1 MMDERQP
8 QAPLRL
14 DVVSLFP
21 QAFHV
26 LYTLGVIGRAFKA
39 GLAEL
44 YTHNPRDF
52 APGPHHKVDDTP
64 YGGGAGMVLK
74 PEPMFAAVESIPV
87 GRRRRVL
94 LMCPQGC
101 PFGQADAQRLATNY
115 DQLVI
120 VCGHYEGVDERIRCL
135 ADEELCVGDVVLTG
149 GEIPAMAVINGVL
162 RLRHGTVGQAESL
175 QQESFCQGLLEYP
188 HYTRPRVFRGMDVP
202 AVLCSGDHGAIA
214 RWRQLQRE
222 QRTRRRRPEL
232 LQRPSETMTLAQDN
246 P

>member
-1 MMDERQP
+1 MDERQP
-8 QAPLRL
+8 QVPLRL

-21 QAFHV
+21 QTFHV
-26 LYTLGVIGRAFKA
+26 LHTLGVIGRAFKA

-44 YTHNPRDF
+44 HTHNPRDF
-52 APGPHHKVDDTP
+52 APGPHHKVDDSP

-74 PEPMFAAVESIPV
+74 PEPIFAAVESIPMD
-87 GRRRRVL
+87 RRRRVL
-94 LMCPQGC
+94 LMCPQGR
-101 PFGQADAQRLATNY
+101 PFCQSDAQRLATHY

-149 GEIPAMAVINGVL
+149 GEIPAMAVINAVL
-162 RLRHGTVGQAESL
+162 RLRHGTVGQAQSL

-188 HYTRPRVFRGMDVP
+188 HYTRPRVFREMEVP

-214 RWRQLQRE
+214 RWRQAQRE
-222 QRTRRRRPEL
+222 QRTRQRRPEL
-232 LQRPSETMTLAQDN
+232 LQHPSETIFMSSDS